1 MTTPQRMRRALA
13 SSLSVVALLVAGCG
27 GSATS
32 TPSSE
37 STRAVAKPTSEAVGP
52 QYGSVHVYVDPSRFD
67 DFVRSWLAT
76 FGGTAKPAGIA
87 DVTPTKSQTRSQLVL
102 SPVGT
107 LSVFGFLT
115 PAPFPFGFERTG
127 WLLRDFDAGVQQARA
142 SGAVLQV
149 APFDDPIG
157 RDAVVT
163 FPGGLNTQL
172 YWHTSVP
179 NYPALR
185 TIPDNRVYLSP
196 DAVDAFLKSYLTF
209 AAGTVTADDP
219 SADGALIG
227 KPGSTFRQIRLSSG
241 FGNTLVLV
249 TDGHLPHPYGREVA
263 GYAVD
268 DVAATVAKATAAGA
282 EALVAPR
289 DIGGATSAVLQFPGG
304 YVAEVHQAG

>member
-1 MTTPQRMRRALA
+1 MTTSQRTRRALA
-13 SSLSVVALLVAGCG
+13 SSVSVVALLAAGCASTT
-27 GSATS
+27 SA
-32 TPSSE
+32 PSSE
-37 STRAVAKPTSEAVGP
+37 STTADAKPISEAVGP

-115 PAPFPFGFERTG
+115 PAPFPFGSERTG
-127 WLLRDFDAGVQQARA
+127 WLLRDFDAGIQQARA

-209 AAGTVTADDP
+209 SAGTVTADDP

-289 DIGGATSAVLQFPGG
+289 DVGGATSAVLQFPGG
-304 YVAEVHQAG
+304 YIAEVHQAG

>member
-13 SSLSVVALLVAGCG
+13 SSVSVVALLAAGCASTT
-27 GSATS
+27 SA
-32 TPSSE
+32 PSSE
-37 STRAVAKPTSEAVGP
+37 STTADAKPISEAVGP

-115 PAPFPFGFERTG
+115 PAPFPFGSERTG
-127 WLLRDFDAGVQQARA
+127 WLLRDFDAGIQQARA

-209 AAGTVTADDP
+209 SAGTVTADDP

-289 DIGGATSAVLQFPGG
+289 DVGGATSAVLQFPGG
-304 YVAEVHQAG
+304 YIAEVHQAG

>member
-1 MTTPQRMRRALA
+1 MRRALA
-13 SSLSVVALLVAGCG
+13 SSVSVVALLAAGCG
-27 GSATS
+27 GSTTS
-32 TPSSE
+32 APSSE
-37 STRAVAKPTSEAVGP
+37 STTADAKQISEAVGP
-52 QYGSVHVYVDPSRFD
+52 QYGSVHVYVDPSRLD

-115 PAPFPFGFERTG
+115 PAPFPFGAERTG
-127 WLLRDFDAGVQQARA
+127 WLLRDFDAGIQQARA

-163 FPGGLNTQL
+163 FPGGVNTQL

-179 NYPALR
+179 NYPALQ
-185 TIPDNRVYLSP
+185 TVPDNRVYLSP

-209 AAGTVTADDP
+209 SAGTVNADDP

-289 DIGGATSAVLQFPGG
+289 AIRGATSAVLQFPGG

>member
-13 SSLSVVALLVAGCG
+13 SSVSVVALLAAGCAATT
-27 GSATS
+27 SA
-32 TPSSE
+32 PSSE
-37 STRAVAKPTSEAVGP
+37 STTADAKPISEAVGP

-115 PAPFPFGFERTG
+115 PAPFPFGSERTG
-127 WLLRDFDAGVQQARA
+127 WLLRDFDAGIQQARA

-209 AAGTVTADDP
+209 SAGTVTADDP

-289 DIGGATSAVLQFPGG
+289 DVGGATSAVLQFPGG
-304 YVAEVHQAG
+304 YIAEVHQAG

>member
-1 MTTPQRMRRALA
+1 MRRALA
-13 SSLSVVALLVAGCG
+13 SSTSVVVLLAAGCG
-27 GSATS
+27 GSTTS

-37 STRAVAKPTSEAVGP
+37 STRAADATSTSEAVGP

-76 FGGTAKPAGIA
+76 FGGTAKPAGVA

-115 PAPFPFGFERTG
+115 PAPFPFGSERTG
-127 WLLRDFDAGVQQARA
+127 WLLRDFDAGIQQARA
-142 SGAVLQV
+142 SGALLQV

-163 FPGGLNTQL
+163 FPGGVNTQL

-179 NYPALR
+179 NYPALQ

-209 AAGTVTADDP
+209 SAGTLKSDDP
-219 SADGALIG
+219 AADGALIG

-249 TDGHLPHPYGREVA
+249 TDGHLPYPYGREVA

-268 DVAATVAKATAAGA
+268 DVAATVTKATAAGA
-282 EALVAPR
+282 EALVPPR
-289 DIGGATSAVLQFPGG
+289 DVGGATSAVLQFPGG

>member
-1 MTTPQRMRRALA
+1 MRRALA
-13 SSLSVVALLVAGCG
+13 SSVSVVALLAAGCAATT
-27 GSATS
+27 SA
-32 TPSSE
+32 PSSE
-37 STRAVAKPTSEAVGP
+37 STTADAKPISEAVGP

-115 PAPFPFGFERTG
+115 PAPFPFGSERTG
-127 WLLRDFDAGVQQARA
+127 WLLRDFDAGIQQARA

-209 AAGTVTADDP
+209 SAGTVTADDP

-289 DIGGATSAVLQFPGG
+289 DVGGATSAVLQFPGG
-304 YVAEVHQAG
+304 YIAEVHQAG

>member
-13 SSLSVVALLVAGCG
+13 SSVSVVALLVAGCG
-27 GSATS
+27 GSTTS
-32 TPSSE
+32 APSSE
-37 STRAVAKPTSEAVGP
+37 STTADAKQTSEAVGP
-52 QYGSVHVYVDPSRFD
+52 QYGSVHVYVDPSRLD

-115 PAPFPFGFERTG
+115 PAPYPFGSERTG
-127 WLLRDFDAGVQQARA
+127 WLLRDFDAGIQQARA

-163 FPGGLNTQL
+163 FPGGVNTQL

-179 NYPALR
+179 NYPALQ
-185 TIPDNRVYLSP
+185 TVPDNRVYLSP

-209 AAGTVTADDP
+209 SAGTVTADDP

-241 FGNTLVLV
+241 FGNTLVSV
-249 TDGHLPHPYGREVA
+249 TDGHLPYPYGREVA

-289 DIGGATSAVLQFPGG
+289 AIGGATSAVLQFPGG

>member
-1 MTTPQRMRRALA
+1 M
-13 SSLSVVALLVAGCG
+13 SVVALLAAGCASTT
-27 GSATS
+27 SA
-32 TPSSE
+32 PSSE
-37 STRAVAKPTSEAVGP
+37 STTADAKPISEAVGP

-115 PAPFPFGFERTG
+115 PAPFPFGSERTG
-127 WLLRDFDAGVQQARA
+127 WLLRDFDAGIQQARA

-172 YWHTSVP
+172 DWHTSVP

-209 AAGTVTADDP
+209 SAGTVTADDP

-289 DIGGATSAVLQFPGG
+289 DVGGATSAVLQFPGG
-304 YVAEVHQAG
+304 YIAEVHQAG